1 VRETVRTLEYPR
13 GAVYFSAPETPHKF
27 STGLARVV
35 GYEAEVLDLV
45 GALRR
50 YFSQTTK
57 EESSPRAKEE
67 PLATWIPLSDALSDV
82 ASKYHAKHNRPMVL
96 VIDAADY
103 VAKED
108 PKFLQYL
115 QNFAKSSADS
125 NVLRVV
131 FVTSEGTTLP
141 QMAAS
146 SAMNRAIVFEVRD
159 LEDDAVAIDYLVK
172 RGVPKERAVDAVKTI
187 TGGRLVL
194 LDEFASTFTNFPSN
208 DDYREVK
215 FAKVEKVLSQGDIPE
230 DHALFK
236 HLTENKKIKIADAE
250 KLFKKNPTKS
260 DVTVEQLKI
269 GNPYIEY
276 LLSQNVLAAHPDES
290 LTFHSRHVQTFFE
303 RVFAAK
309 K

>member
-1 VRETVRTLEYPR
+1 MREAVRTLEYPR

-57 EESSPRAKEE
+57 EETTPRAKEE

-131 FVTSEGTTLP
+131 FVTSEGTTLWP
-141 QMAAS
+141 
-146 SAMNRAIVFEVRD
+146 
-159 LEDDAVAIDYLVK
+159 L
-172 RGVPKERAVDAVKTI
+172 I
-187 TGGRLVL
+187 T
-194 LDEFASTFTNFPSN
+194 
-208 DDYREVK
+208 
-215 FAKVEKVLSQGDIPE
+215 
-230 DHALFK
+230 
-236 HLTENKKIKIADAE
+236 
-250 KLFKKNPTKS
+250 
-260 DVTVEQLKI
+260 
-269 GNPYIEY
+269 
-276 LLSQNVLAAHPDES
+276 
-290 LTFHSRHVQTFFE
+290 
-303 RVFAAK
+303 
-309 K
+309 